1 MDSTTTQSRSIIK
14 HPWLMA
20 MCCILCTACQAQ
32 TETQPVHPPA
42 QGEPVATA
50 PTTQPPPGLHAS
62 TDTDAWLD
70 RIEQRAATIKT
81 LHAKLRYDR
90 TQQLVG
96 DRQRR
101 FGNLV
106 YDAGPPG
113 KFAVHFDRL
122 LVDRRLDRD
131 DRRYIFDGQWMVERY
146 EQEKIFIK
154 RQIAPPPD
162 TQTHDKQPQTDPLAL
177 GDGPFVLPLTF
188 DKAQLLKRFDVM
200 LILPTDDDPSQSVH
214 LHLTPKHSHDNRFT
228 ELDLWYDRETL
239 LPVRARTIDDSENES
254 VIDLTDVRVNEP
266 IDPAVLDTTPPTT
279 DDWRVEIKPWA
290 ESTD

>member
-1 MDSTTTQSRSIIK
+1 MPTPTPTPTPTPKRS
-14 HPWLMA
+14 A
-20 MCCILCTACQAQ
+20 AT
-32 TETQPVHPPA
+32 
-42 QGEPVATA
+42 TA
-50 PTTQPPPGLHAS
+50 PATPPQQPQQTL
-62 TDTDAWLD
+62 DTNALLD
-70 RIEQRAATIKT
+70 RIEQRAATIKI

-90 TQQLVG
+90 IQQLVG

-101 FGNLV
+101 FGDLV

-146 EQEKIFIK
+146 EKEKIFIK
-154 RQIAPPPD
+154 REIAPPKNATTD
-162 TQTHDKQPQTDPLAL
+162 HPQADPLAL

-188 DKAQLLKRFDVM
+188 DKAQLLKRFDVS
-200 LILPTDDDPSQSVH
+200 LTPPADGDPPQSVH

-228 ELDLWYDRETL
+228 ELDLWYGGKTL
-239 LPVRARTIDDSENES
+239 LPLRARTIDDSENES
-254 VIDLTDVRVNEP
+254 VVDLTEVRINEP

-279 DDWRVEIKPWA
+279 DDWRVEIKPWVEPAPGA
-290 ESTD
+290 E